1 MKKGI
6 LINSN
11 ISEVIASMGH
21 TDLLV
26 IADSG
31 LPIPETTKKIDISL
45 TKGIPGFIETVK
57 AVLSELE
64 VEEAFVA
71 KEIVERSPGLFD
83 TLKEMLGKIPVT
95 FVTHEEFKSTVKNA
109 RACIRTGEC
118 TPFANVILKS
128 GTTF

>member
-6 LINSN
+6 LLNSS
-11 ISEVIASMGH
+11 ISEVVASMGH

-26 IADSG
+26 ICDSG

-45 TKGIPGFIETVK
+45 TKGIPGFIEAVK
-57 AVLSELE
+57 TVLSELE

-71 KEIVERSPGLFD
+71 NEMVEISPDLFD
-83 TLKEMLGKIPVT
+83 TLKEILGKIPVA
-95 FVTHEEFKSTVKNA
+95 FITHEEFKSTVKNA
-109 RACIRTGEC
+109 KACIRTGEC
-118 TPFANVILKS
+118 TPFANAILKS